1 MEEKKVSEKTIA
13 KHKRVIDVWLSNG
26 ENGTQAYMEI
36 YPNSEYESADKS
48 FRRLT
53 ENARIQE
60 YIAEKRKE
68 LSEKTE
74 ITRESL
80 INDLERAKEMS
91 LVPNNSGQPNTQAY
105 IKAVEAQ
112 AKMLGLNEPD
122 KLDVTTGGDP
132 IKPPPLRFVESSQKG
147 AQESNES
154 NEKDRK

>member
-154 NEKDRK
+154 NEKVQK